1 MIIGSVETDNFSV
14 LAPLAGITN
23 LPMRLL
29 AKRAGCGLVCSEMV
43 SANGLV
49 YGSAKTG
56 QLLDSC
62 PEEKPLSV
70 QIFGSDPDLMA
81 EAATIVANRGADII
95 DINFGC
101 SVRKVLKSG
110 SGSALMKDP
119 PRAGRILA
127 AVRRAVTIPL
137 TIKIRS
143 GWEPSGM
150 QALAIARLA
159 QDCGADAVAVHP
171 RTATQGF
178 SGKADWAV
186 ITAVKAAVAIPV
198 IGNGDVT
205 SAADA
210 LRMRDE
216 TGCDGVMVG
225 RAAIGN
231 PAIFSQIIAR
241 DAGRAE
247 PPVDDAARI
256 ALMVDYLKD
265 SVRYLGEALACRIM
279 RSRLCWFVKGMPN
292 AAQFRSAIRFIT
304 TEAQALT
311 LIREYAA
318 GLAQRIPPAQ
328 EPGITRLP
336 TGGKGPD
343 SGETSA
349 DRGETR
355 LTTTSPI
362 FGPGTR

>member
-1 MIIGSVETDNFSV
+1 MNIGNVAVDNFSV

-56 QLLDSC
+56 QLLESC

-70 QIFGSDPDLMA
+70 QIFGSDPTIMA
-81 EAATIVANRGADII
+81 AAARIVADCGADIL

-101 SVRKVLKSG
+101 SVRKILKSG

-119 PRAGRILA
+119 PLAARILA
-127 AVRRAVTIPL
+127 AVRRAVPIPL

-143 GWEPSGM
+143 GWEPSGA
-150 QALAIARLA
+150 QALEIARLA
-159 QDCGADAVAVHP
+159 EDCGVDAVAVHP

-178 SGKADWAV
+178 AGKADWTV
-186 ITAVKAAVAIPV
+186 IAAVKAALTIPV
-198 IGNGDVT
+198 IGNGDVV
-205 SAADA
+205 SAGDA
-210 LRMRDE
+210 MRMRAE

-231 PAIFSQIIAR
+231 PSIFSQIVAC
-241 DAGRAE
+241 DTGRTA
-247 PPVDDAARI
+247 PAMDDAARI
-256 ALMVDYLKD
+256 ALMIDYLRD
-265 SVRYLGEALACRIM
+265 SVRYLGEAVACRMM

-292 AAQFRSAIRFIT
+292 AAQFRNAIRFIA
-304 TEAQALT
+304 TEAEALA
-311 LIREYAA
+311 LIRQY
-318 GLAQRIPPAQ
+318 GDILAERIHPAQ
-328 EPGITRLP
+328 EPGITTLP
-336 TGGKGPD
+336 TGGREPDSD
-343 SGETSA
+343 SGETRA
-349 DRGETR
+349 VRGVT
-355 LTTTSPI
+355 
-362 FGPGTR
+362 